1 MRYLVSIE
9 PEYERNNDIDR
20 NGDVMEMLRWLRET
34 FEAEVMYLEAG
45 NRKIW
50 MVVNFA
56 SGAALNK
63 LTCISLF
70 KLGVAPIYRA
80 IFSEEENETAIPA
93 SLGFME
99 TSGL

>member
-9 PEYERNNDIDR
+9 PDYERNNDIDR
-20 NGDVMEMLRWLRET
+20 SGDVMTMLKWLRET
-34 FEAEVMYLEAG
+34 FAAEVMYLEAG

-50 MVVNFA
+50 MVVNFE

-70 KLGVAPIYRA
+70 KLGVAPIYRP
-80 IFSEEENETAIPA
+80 IFTEAENETAIPA

-99 TSGL
+99 SAL